1 MAWWFLGFGWCNL
14 WHPSTRRFGLEDSTW
29 DWRSEDHRTAIREQ
43 HGTNCRFLTAS
54 HWTSVEKMEKEVQVC
69 RLFNTTR
76 LVSWRQST
84 RMCKPIYNKDN
95 RKRLPRYIYPIY
107 PYYFFVYPSIH
118 PSIFLIQPNQVSLSI
133 FSLNSLRIWPLV
145 DFDTG
150 GPFPGRYKWL
160 GAVLG
165 SDGCLYGIPYNSQK
179 ILKSPGGNVDMTP
192 MNKFEGFCNPNYSG
206 M

>member
-118 PSIFLIQPNQVSLSI
+118 LSNPTQSSISIYLFLKLVADLTAGRFWHRRAFSWKIQMARCGLGQWRM
-133 FSLNSLRIWPLV
+133 SLRYSV
-145 DFDTG
+145 QFAEDFEVTWRQRWHD
-150 GPFPGRYKWL
+150 PNEQVRR
-160 GAVLG
+160 
-165 SDGCLYGIPYNSQK
+165 
-179 ILKSPGGNVDMTP
+179 IL
-192 MNKFEGFCNPNYSG
+192 
-206 M
+206 